1 MVDNEKLA
9 NLRRTVRRLEKQ
21 QRRKYKGEK
30 AMNLRDEMLA
40 KLPPELLPG
49 NVGDLS
55 QVRWNYDFPIQFAIP
70 VGQTTFGQAT
80 RLVQYFQVP
89 QEGAL
94 ILTHMALGYESLA
107 GSVDTPAGAPLHVEI
122 RDRQSSRQF
131 MSAPLSIGA
140 IGSGKY
146 PTALPAK
153 MIFMPAAFV
162 DFTLTSFADGTYNY
176 TTKTGYLNFVC
187 YGVRIRVKDA
197 KDVLGTVF
205 S

>member
-1 MVDNEKLA
+1 
-9 NLRRTVRRLEKQ
+9 
-21 QRRKYKGEK
+21 
-30 AMNLRDEMLA
+30 MNLRDEMLA

-55 QVRWNYDFPIQFAIP
+55 QVRWNYDFPLQFAIP
-70 VGQTTFGQAT
+70 VGQTTFSQAT
-80 RLVQYFQVP
+80 RLVRFFQVP

-94 ILTHMALGYESLA
+94 ILTHIALGYESLA
-107 GSVDTPAGAPLHVEI
+107 GSANTPSGAPLMVEI

-131 MSAPLSIGA
+131 MSVPLPIGA
-140 IGSGKY
+140 IGTGKY

-162 DFTLTSFADGTYNY
+162 DFTLSSFADGSYDY
-176 TTKTGYLNFVC
+176 TTKTGYINMVC

-205 S
+205 A